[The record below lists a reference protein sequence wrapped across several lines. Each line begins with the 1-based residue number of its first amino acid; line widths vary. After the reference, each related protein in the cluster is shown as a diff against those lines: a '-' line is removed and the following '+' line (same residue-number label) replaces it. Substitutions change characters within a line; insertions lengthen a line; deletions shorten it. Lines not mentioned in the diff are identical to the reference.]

1 MGPEG
6 PLGARR
12 GVCRWGPPSLQALGQ
27 PRRSLPLPEPDPPP
41 LPHPHGRG
49 CPGRG
54 PGVALSPQTD
64 NGGLARLLAGRDEP
78 TLTATTFQPGFKSPP
93 ASYPVEPEDLSRRQI
108 PLPPSSANASNGF
121 PRQQAPWETFTA
133 WAFLASSMCP
143 PTDNSLA
150 YLCIHLSHQHLP
162 PRAAHLAPTS
172 EGPPRPYDRAAK
184 GLLLILSPVYPPG
197 VFLHPHRPLHAC
209 ISVLRAGE
217 PHCCCPP
224 PVYQLTCLPDGVPS
238 PTLDS
243 IALTPAT
250 CWDGPTASH

>member
-1 MGPEG
+1 MEG
-6 PLGARR
+6 AALAVVLGSPSHPKQITEASLA
-12 GVCRWGPPSLQALGQ
+12 SLQDATNQ
-27 PRRSLPLPEPDPPP
+27 
-41 LPHPHGRG
+41 
-49 CPGRG
+49 
-54 PGVALSPQTD
+54 LSPQRPFSQASS
-64 NGGLARLLAGRDEP
+64 LHQPP
-78 TLTATTFQPGFKSPP
+78 TPWSQK
-93 ASYPVEPEDLSRRQI
+93 DLSRRQI

-184 GLLLILSPVYPPG
+184 GLLLILSPVHPPG